1 MSIED
6 KIAIIA
12 ITKNGQELAY
22 RISKNLINSKV
33 YIVNKNL
40 DEIVKNTFKEY
51 DYIIFIMATGI
62 VVRSIAKHIKNKFED
77 PAILVIDDRG
87 QNVIS
92 LLSGHIG
99 GANEMTINISEM
111 IEANPVITTA
121 TDVNKKASLDMIAKT
136 LNAYIEDFRENV
148 KNVNSLLVNAKE
160 VLMYIDGDYKVDTRG
175 FKVIN
180 SLDNLKDNLSILEGG
195 LSKKENSRFEI
206 EKFKTL
212 VVISNKNKI
221 EALDGSITNTIQFI
235 KVIPRDIVVGIGC
248 RKETDTQLLYR
259 SLIDLFDKEN
269 IDIKSI
275 NKIGSIDIKKDEKA
289 INDLAEKLS
298 VPFELISSK
307 EISKVEHLFDKS
319 DFVKKNVGVSSVS
332 EPVAYILSGG
342 NLVVKK
348 RKYRGITFSIGKIN

>member
-6 KIAIIA
+6 KIALIA

-22 RISKNLINSKV
+22 RISKSLINSKV

-77 PAILVIDDRG
+77 PAILVMDDRG

-111 IEANPVITTA
+111 IGANSVITTA

-136 LNAYIEDFRENV
+136 LNAHIEDFRENV

-160 VLMYIDGDYKVDTRG
+160 VLMYIDGDYEVDTRG

-180 SLDNLKDNLSILEGG
+180 SLDN
-195 LSKKENSRFEI
+195 SRFEI
-206 EKFKTL
+206 EEFKTL

-221 EALDGSITNTIQFI
+221 EALDASIANTRQFI

-248 RKETDTQLLYR
+248 RKETDTHLLYR

-342 NLVVKK
+342 NLIVKK
-348 RKYRGITFSIGKIN
+348 RKYRGITFSIGKINWHR